1 MDSLGNTCPYKEKEF
16 LGSAFYALGL
26 SGFYNSNNLYYA
38 CCAYDDNFLAAAIK
52 QHGVDQILFGTE
64 SPGSGGVLRPD
75 TGKQSDVLIPVVDSL
90 EFLSKEDKMKIF
102 QKNPLKVFTKMT
114 V

>member
-1 MDSLGNTCPYKEKEF
+1 MDSLGKTCLYKEKEF

-26 SGFYNSNNLYYA
+26 SGFYNRNNLYYD

-75 TGKQSDVLIPVVDSL
+75 TGK
-90 EFLSKEDKMKIF
+90 
-102 QKNPLKVFTKMT
+102 
-114 V
+114 